1 MNEPQNNVIKKG
13 LSYGRRMRR
22 LKIGLP
28 LLAAALV
35 LLLIA
40 SYRTKLVEA
49 PISMPL
55 LNLATEMKNMLVE
68 GMSDA
73 NAPYLVR
80 ADYAQA
86 DEVNEDLIHLT
97 RFSAELQQTRF
108 VLDVTAPTAQL
119 NRANNNLSLDRPVA
133 MDRSDGLQMRAGN
146 SEVDL
151 DASKMQSNDGV
162 RIDGPDG
169 QWLVAQRFSADAKTG
184 QYHFAGSVKLHLPP
198 KGAKP

>member
-40 SYRTKLVEA
+40 SYQTKLVEA
-49 PISMPL
+49 PIPMPL

-68 GMSDA
+68 GMSDT

-169 QWLVAQRFSADAKTG
+169 QWLVAQRFFADAKTG
-184 QYHFAGSVKLHLPP
+184 QHHFAGSVKLHLPP

>member
-35 LLLIA
+35 LLLIV

-49 PISMPL
+49 PIPMPL

-68 GMSDA
+68 GMSDT

-169 QWLVAQRFSADAKTG
+169 QWLVAQRFFADAKTG
-184 QYHFAGSVKLHLPP
+184 QHHFAGSVKLHLPP

>member
-1 MNEPQNNVIKKG
+1 MNEPQDNIIKKG

-40 SYRTKLVEA
+40 SYRTKFVDG
-49 PISMPL
+49 PMSTPL
-55 LNLATEMKNMLVE
+55 LKLATEMKNMLVE
-68 GMSDA
+68 GTSDA
-73 NAPYLVR
+73 DAPYWVR

-86 DEVNEDLIHLT
+86 DEANESLVHLT
-97 RFSAELQQTRF
+97 RFSAQLQQTRF
-108 VLDVTAPTAQL
+108 ILDVTAPTAQL
-119 NRANNNLSLDRPVA
+119 DRASNQLALDKPVA
-133 MDRSDGLQMRAGN
+133 MDRSDGLQMRAGDSN
-146 SEVDL
+146 VDL

-169 QWLVAQRFSADAKTG
+169 QWLVAQRFSADAKAG
-184 QYHFAGSVKLHLPP
+184 QHHFSGRVKLHLPP
-198 KGAKP
+198 KAATP